1 LIANKKKRNK
11 INEFLGLDCILTN
24 NKRKAFIGI
33 KTKHLRDSYLGE
45 REKFELIIEKTS
57 KQKLY
62 FHSLNES
69 LFSQF
74 YELSEGMR
82 IKIFRAII
90 ERMRDRM
97 C

>member
-1 LIANKKKRNK
+1 LIANKKKKRNK

-33 KTKHLRDSYLGE
+33 KTKHLRDSYSG
-45 REKFELIIEKTS
+45 EKFELIIEKTS

-69 LFSQF
+69 FYSQF